1 MLDEDKNIQND
12 NLINDEIYIDSKKQ
26 VAIYHSDC
34 VELTKQ
40 MPDNSVDFSIY
51 SPPFSDLFVYS
62 DSEWDMGNCKSD
74 EEFFSQYSF
83 LIKEMYRVLKPHR
96 LVAVHCCDMQ
106 LSKSKDG
113 VIGFKDFPGKIIQE
127 HIKAGFIY
135 HSRVT
140 IWKDP
145 VVEMQ
150 RTKSIGLLYK
160 QLCKDSALSRQGRAD
175 YLIILKKPSDERN
188 PEPITKERF
197 YDYIGSSMI
206 MPPDTR
212 DKEDYERMYS
222 INVWQRYAS
231 PVWFDI
237 DQGRVLNSAIA
248 KDERDERHMCPLQ
261 LDVIERAIEL
271 WSNKGEIVYS
281 PFMGIGSE
289 GVQAIKRGRGFIGS
303 ELKESY
309 FKLAKKN
316 IKDAID
322 SQNHLF
328 SNNNE

>member
-1 MLDEDKNIQND
+1 MPVEVKIDDK
-12 NLINDEIYIDSKKQ
+12 KK
-26 VAIYHSDC
+26 VAIYNSDC
-34 VELTKQ
+34 VELANII
-40 MPDNSVDFSIY
+40 PSNSIDFSIY

-62 DSEWDMGNCKSD
+62 DSEWDMGNCGSD
-74 EEFFSQYSF
+74 EEFFAQYRY

-96 LVAVHCCDMQ
+96 LVAIHCCDMQ

-113 VIGFKDFPGKIIQE
+113 VIGFKDFPGRIIEE

-160 QLCKDSALSRQGRAD
+160 QLCKDSTMSRQGRAD
-175 YLIILKKPSDERN
+175 YLVILKKPSDEKN
-188 PEPITKERF
+188 TEPISRECF
-197 YDYIGSSMI
+197 YDYIGSSKV
-206 MPPDTR
+206 MPTNVR
-212 DKEDYERMYS
+212 DKEDYERLYS

-248 KDERDERHMCPLQ
+248 KDERDEKHMCPLQ

-271 WSNKGEIVYS
+271 WSNPDEIIYS

-289 GVQAIKRGRGFIGS
+289 GVGAIKMGRGFIGS

-309 FKLAKKN
+309 FKIATKN
-316 IKDAID
+316 IKNAIELE
-322 SQNHLF
+322 NNLF
-328 SNNNE
+328 ADK

>member
-1 MLDEDKNIQND
+1 MPVEVKIDDKNK
-12 NLINDEIYIDSKKQ
+12 L
-26 VAIYHSDC
+26 AIYNIDC
-34 VELTKQ
+34 VELAK
-40 MPDNSVDFSIY
+40 MLPSNSVDFSIY

-62 DSEWDMGNCKSD
+62 DSEWDMGNCASD
-74 EEFFSQYSF
+74 EEFFEQYRY

-96 LVAVHCCDMQ
+96 LVAIHCCDMQ

-113 VIGFKDFPGKIIQE
+113 VIGFKDFPGRIIEE

-160 QLCKDSALSRQGRAD
+160 QLCKDSTMSRQGRAD
-175 YLIILKKPSDERN
+175 YLVILKKPSDEKN
-188 PEPITKERF
+188 EEPVSRECF

-206 MPPDTR
+206 APSNVR
-212 DKEDYERMYS
+212 DKEDYERLYS

-237 DQGRVLNSAIA
+237 NQGRVLNSAIA
-248 KDERDERHMCPLQ
+248 KDDKDERHMCPLQ

-271 WSNKGEIVYS
+271 WSNPNEIIYS

-289 GVQAIKRGRGFIGS
+289 GVSAIKMGRGFVGS

-309 FKLAKKN
+309 FNLATKN
-316 IKDAID
+316 FKDALELK
-322 SQNHLF
+322 NHLF
-328 SNNNE
+328 SDDIERK